1 MAALVDTGIQEDFC
15 IQLDDYPILTKFST
29 IDEYKTKE
37 FVDTFERLIP
47 GGNYFYFR
55 IELVDGSIKI
65 TPLLIR
71 IPSNIIQNYKENPT
85 VFSNY
90 MSLQLKNS
98 GILPTVLEL
107 IGLGNQLSVALR
119 VIARPRR
126 DFTQSFYT
134 FHKDQSVFTMLQYY
148 NFDQPVVFGT
158 ETLLGY
164 EEGESL
170 LPHELSTSLSSTEK
184 MGNLSNAYK
193 TISAVNSELKAENK
207 TAVVLRGK
215 YNNGDTMIFSDP
227 LIRHATIKTNE
238 PIEGNTMKI
247 SIPKKGVISSY
258 NVEQASVR
266 VCSERETTTP
276 DMVNSRQA
284 IAIFMFLDT
293 DDYAKYTADKFGE
306 PFVIM
311 GPAPTKPIKTV
322 NFDKDKFKD
331 FVESLSSGEG
341 CVTIGDLKITSR
353 GGIRRRRK
361 SRKLRV
367 KRNSK
372 KHRKSR
378 R

>member
-1 MAALVDTGIQEDFC
+1 MSALVDAGIQEDFC
-15 IQLDDYPILTKFST
+15 IQLENYPILTKCST
-29 IDEYKTKE
+29 SEDYKTKE
-37 FVDTFERLIP
+37 FVDEFERLIP
-47 GGNYFYFR
+47 SGHYFNFR
-55 IELVDGSIKI
+55 IELVDGNIKI
-65 TPLLIR
+65 TPFLSR
-71 IPSNIIQNYKENPT
+71 VPSNVIDNYKQKPG
-85 VFSNY
+85 FYSDY
-90 MSLQLKNS
+90 ISFQLKHS
-98 GILPTVLEL
+98 GILPTVIEL
-107 IGLGNQLSVALR
+107 ISLGNQVSIALR

-126 DFTQSFYT
+126 DFSQSFYT
-134 FHKDQSVFTMLQYY
+134 FHKDQSIFTMLQYY

-158 ETLLGY
+158 EILLGY

-170 LPHELSTSLSSTEK
+170 LPHELSTSLSSPEK

-193 TISAVNSELKAENK
+193 TISAVNSELKTENK
-207 TAVVLRGK
+207 SAVVLRGK

-238 PIEGNTMKI
+238 PIEGNAMKI
-247 SIPKKGVISSY
+247 SIPKKGPISAA
-258 NVEQASVR
+258 NIEQASVR

-284 IAIFMFLDT
+284 IAMFMFLDT
-293 DDYAKYTADKFGE
+293 DDYAKYTSDKFGE
-306 PFVIM
+306 PFIIDL
-311 GPAPTKPIKTV
+311 APTKPIKTV

>member
-29 IDEYKTKE
+29 IEEYKTKE

-47 GGNYFYFR
+47 SGHYFNFR
-55 IELVDGSIKI
+55 IELVDGNIKI
-65 TPLLIR
+65 TPFLSRL
-71 IPSNIIQNYKENPT
+71 PSNVIDNYKQKPG
-85 VFSNY
+85 FYSDY
-90 MSLQLKNS
+90 ISFQLKNS
-98 GILPTVLEL
+98 GILPTVIEL
-107 IGLGNQLSVALR
+107 ISLGNQVSIALR

-170 LPHELSTSLSSTEK
+170 LPHELSTSLSSPEK

-193 TISAVNSELKAENK
+193 TISVVNSELKAEDK

-238 PIEGNTMKI
+238 PIEGNAMKI
-247 SIPKKGVISSY
+247 SIPKKGPISAA
-258 NVEQASVR
+258 NIEQASVR

-284 IAIFMFLDT
+284 IAMFMFLDT
-293 DDYAKYTADKFGE
+293 DNYAKYTADKFGE
-306 PFVIM
+306 PFLID
-311 GPAPTKPIKTV
+311 PAPTKPIKTV

-353 GGIRRRRK
+353 GGIRRRKRSVK
-361 SRKLRV
+361 RRV

>member
-37 FVDTFERLIP
+37 FVDTFERLVP
-47 GGNYFYFR
+47 SGNYFFFR

-98 GILPTVLEL
+98 GILPTVIEL

-170 LPHELSTSLSSTEK
+170 LPHELSTSLSSPEK

-238 PIEGNTMKI
+238 PIEGNAMKI
-247 SIPKKGVISSY
+247 SIPKKGAISSY

-306 PFVIM
+306 PFLID
-311 GPAPTKPIKTV
+311 PAPTKPIKTV
-322 NFDKDKFKD
+322 NFNKDKFKD

-353 GGIRRRRK
+353 GGIRRRKK
-361 SRKLRV
+361 SIKRRV

>member
-37 FVDTFERLIP
+37 FVDKFEGLVP

-55 IELVDGSIKI
+55 IEVVDGSIKI

-71 IPSNIIQNYKENPT
+71 IPSNIIQNYKENPG
-85 VFSNY
+85 FYSDY
-90 MSLQLKNS
+90 ISFQLKHS

-158 ETLLGY
+158 EILLGY

-170 LPHELSTSLSSTEK
+170 LPHKLSTSLASPEK

-193 TISAVNSELKAENK
+193 TISAVNSELKAEDK

-227 LIRHATIKTNE
+227 LMRHATIKTNE
-238 PIEGNTMKI
+238 PIEGNAMKI
-247 SIPKKGVISSY
+247 SMPKKGTISAA
-258 NVEQASVR
+258 NIEQASVR

-306 PFVIM
+306 PFLID
-311 GPAPTKPIKTV
+311 PAPTKPIKTV

-341 CVTIGDLKITSR
+341 CITIGDLKITSR
-353 GGIRRRRK
+353 GGIRRRKRSVK
-361 SRKLRV
+361 RRV

>member
-15 IQLDDYPILTKFST
+15 IQLGDYPILTKFST

-37 FVDTFERLIP
+37 FVDTFERLVP

-98 GILPTVLEL
+98 GILPTLIEL

-119 VIARPRR
+119 VIAKPRR
-126 DFTQSFYT
+126 HFTQSFYT

-170 LPHELSTSLSSTEK
+170 LPHELSTSLSSPEK

-238 PIEGNTMKI
+238 PIEGNAMKI
-247 SIPKKGVISSY
+247 SIPKKGAISSY

-306 PFVIM
+306 PFLINPV
-311 GPAPTKPIKTV
+311 PTKPIKTV

-341 CVTIGDLKITSR
+341 CVTIGELKITSR
-353 GGIRRRRK
+353 GGISRRK
-361 SRKLRV
+361 RSVKRRV
-367 KRNSK
+367 KKNSK

>member
-1 MAALVDTGIQEDFC
+1 MAALVDAGIQEDFC

-29 IDEYKTKE
+29 IEEYKTKE
-37 FVDTFERLIP
+37 FVDEFERLIP

-55 IELVDGSIKI
+55 IELVDGNIKI
-65 TPLLIR
+65 TPFLSRL
-71 IPSNIIQNYKENPT
+71 PSNVIDNYKQNPG
-85 VFSNY
+85 FYSDY
-90 MSLQLKNS
+90 ISFQLKNS
-98 GILPTVLEL
+98 GILPTVIEL
-107 IGLGNQLSVALR
+107 IGLGNQVSVALR
-119 VIARPRR
+119 VIAKPRR

-170 LPHELSTSLSSTEK
+170 LPHELSTLLASPEK

-193 TISAVNSELKAENK
+193 TISAVNSELKAEDK

-238 PIEGNTMKI
+238 PIEGNAMKI
-247 SIPKKGVISSY
+247 SIPKKGPISSA
-258 NVEQASVR
+258 NIEQASVR

-284 IAIFMFLDT
+284 IAMFMFLDT
-293 DDYAKYTADKFGE
+293 DDYAKYKADKFGE
-306 PFVIM
+306 PFLID
-311 GPAPTKPIKTV
+311 PAPTKPIKTV

-361 SRKLRV
+361 SHKLRV